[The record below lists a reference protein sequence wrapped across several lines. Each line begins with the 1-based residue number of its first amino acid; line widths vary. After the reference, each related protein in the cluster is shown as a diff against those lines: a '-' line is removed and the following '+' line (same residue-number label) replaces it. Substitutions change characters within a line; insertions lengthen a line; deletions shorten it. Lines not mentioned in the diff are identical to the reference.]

1 MFLGGTMKK
10 TFFSI
15 FMTVGLF
22 IFIPGIAQA
31 DSYMI
36 TASDFIPGQPDDSGL
51 DCYIGWH
58 LYNHSGATYRHFFAP
73 VHLPDGAQITSVV
86 VYYEDDST
94 GYISVELERRNMYSL
109 TVQEMADWDT
119 TGDTAGLRNHKISP
133 ILYWTINNEGYVY
146 FLYLYFSDGSA
157 GSDLTIYGIKLNYN
171 AP

>member
-1 MFLGGTMKK
+1 MKK
-10 TFFSI
+10 TLFTFLMAAGILFF
-15 FMTVGLF
+15 FTGT
-22 IFIPGIAQA
+22 AQA
-31 DSYMI
+31 DSIML
-36 TASDFIPGQPDDSGL
+36 TASDFVPAQPANTGL

-58 LYNHSGATYRHFFAP
+58 LYNYSGATYRHFFAP
-73 VHLPDGAQITSVV
+73 VHLPQGAQVTSVV

-119 TGDTAGLRNHKISP
+119 TGDVSGLRNYKIQP

-146 FLYLYFSDGSA
+146 FVYLYFSDT
-157 GSDLTIYGIKLNYN
+157 GSDLTIYGIKINYN